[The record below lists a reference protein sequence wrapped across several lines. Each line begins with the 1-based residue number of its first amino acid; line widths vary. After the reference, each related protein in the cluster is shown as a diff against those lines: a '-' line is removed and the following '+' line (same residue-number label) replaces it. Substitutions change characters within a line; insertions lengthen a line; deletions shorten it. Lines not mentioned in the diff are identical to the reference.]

1 MTRCELLSSTVVICN
16 TDVCCLVTYLD
27 ELEASFKGLQNNRSV
42 KRRGKYMI
50 ASQGQWMN
58 V

>member
-27 ELEASFKGLQNNRSV
+27 ELEASFKGLQNSRSV
-42 KRRGKYMI
+42 KRRSKYMI
-50 ASQGQWMN
+50 ASQGEWMN